1 MLDQARSSALDQSL
15 QERARRVV
23 PNGVYGHQS
32 ARRLPDG
39 YPQFFARGAGS
50 RVWDVDGNEYVDYI
64 CAYGPVVLGHRHAA
78 VEAAVA
84 RQEAHG
90 EVFNGPTEQWVAL
103 AELLVETIA
112 HADWVWFAK
121 NGGDATTYA
130 VTVARAATGRAKLL
144 RARGAYH
151 GATPWWTPVP
161 AGVTPADTA
170 NQLPY
175 VYNDLES
182 VHAAANQAGDDLA
195 AIIVSPFKHDARFDQ
210 EDVDP
215 EFARGLR
222 EVCDA
227 TGAALILDDVRAGF
241 RIDLGGSWEPLG
253 VQPDISCYSKA
264 IANGYPLAAV
274 GAADWLREAAERVYA
289 TGSFWFAGV
298 PQAAAVATIETLRES
313 DAIGQMQRVGQLLRD
328 GLEAQ
333 AATHGLRIKQT
344 GPVQIPFM
352 TFSADTNFERANAF
366 CLAAVR
372 RGVYFHPWHNWFLSA
387 AHTEDDIRQ
396 TLEVGDA
403 AFGVVRE
410 QFGEG

>member
-1 MLDQARSSALDQSL
+1 
-15 QERARRVV
+15 
-23 PNGVYGHQS
+23 
-32 ARRLPDG
+32 
-39 YPQFFARGAGS
+39 
-50 RVWDVDGNEYVDYI
+50 
-64 CAYGPVVLGHRHAA
+64 
-78 VEAAVA
+78 
-84 RQEAHG
+84 
-90 EVFNGPTEQWVAL
+90 
-103 AELLVETIA
+103 
-112 HADWVWFAK
+112 
-121 NGGDATTYA
+121 
-130 VTVARAATGRAKLL
+130 
-144 RARGAYH
+144 
-151 GATPWWTPVP
+151 
-161 AGVTPADTA
+161 
-170 NQLPY
+170 
-175 VYNDLES
+175 
-182 VHAAANQAGDDLA
+182 
-195 AIIVSPFKHDARFDQ
+195 
-210 EDVDP
+210 
-215 EFARGLR
+215 
-222 EVCDA
+222 
-227 TGAALILDDVRAGF
+227 VR
-241 RIDLGGSWEPLG
+241 
-253 VQPDISCYSKA
+253 PDISCYSKA

-274 GAADWLREAAERVYA
+274 GAADWLRDAAEQVYA

-396 TLEVGDA
+396 TLEVSDA